1 MSLIRARN
9 RHYRA
14 NPPGAC
20 SAGVMAVV
28 RAWRPWPLDGRRLA
42 RRLFWPGF
50 LPLALVGLVLG
61 LACMLA
67 GSTVGELVLLT
78 WTLAWLGLL
87 SPATVRRGRDAG
99 LARPVAPLLLA
110 PVWMAAGVSLLVP
123 LIVMDGWDARAVG
136 AFLVA
141 GLVQAACMTPLLL
154 LLLPTRGSDTA
165 PYARGTRRSRIGGAE
180 R

>member
-9 RHYRA
+9 RHYRG
-14 NPPGAC
+14 NPPIAHPAC
-20 SAGVMAVV
+20 VMAVV
-28 RAWRPWPLDGRRLA
+28 RAWRPWPLDGRRLT

-61 LACMLA
+61 LSCMLA
-67 GSTVGELVLLT
+67 GSTVGELVLLV

-87 SPATVRRGRDAG
+87 SPATMRRGRDAG

-110 PVWMAAGVSLLVP
+110 PVWVAAGVGLLVP
-123 LIVMDGWDARAVG
+123 LIVMNGWDARAVG
-136 AFLVA
+136 AILVA
-141 GLVQAACMTPLLL
+141 GLVQAACAAPLLPL
-154 LLLPTRGSDTA
+154 LTPTRRSDTA
-165 PYARGTRRSRIGGAE
+165 PYAPEMRRSRIGGA